1 LPGCWQL
8 YSARVALIAGIL
20 PMNALEQAV
29 NDALSRLSGI
39 QIGSNCVVGGTGK
52 IILQINNKTEM

>member
-1 LPGCWQL
+1 
-8 YSARVALIAGIL
+8 
-20 PMNALEQAV
+20 MNALEQAV

-39 QIGSNCVVGGTGK
+39 QIGSNCVVGGTVK